1 MRGREKEKARAKYV
15 ERAAGLKID
24 QFKNATSPGPWRL
37 LIEPPSVQPKKSV
50 P

>member
-1 MRGREKEKARAKYV
+1 MRGREKEKARPEYV

-24 QFKNATSPGPWRL
+24 QFKNATSPVCGDYSSSRHRA
-37 LIEPPSVQPKKSV
+37 QPEKTV